1 MNSAPAKAPF
11 VQSFWAREHG
21 RVSGP
26 FSREH
31 VYNAVKDGQFT
42 TSVEV
47 SADARNWVPL
57 GEWMAGQPAAPT
69 LAIKIL
75 RHSAL
80 PAVESGLMGSTK
92 DCRGAKQRDSVQH
105 VRAMGVLLTVMLFPL
120 LLIVAV
126 HRFGLTMGQSAWL
139 VSAYYCLI
147 WAFVLRS
154 FTPTDVSEAK
164 GRLFLY
170 AIMTAFVG
178 IPMLLTWSSLPLV
191 SSLAAA
197 ATREN
202 APWMVK
208 APAFTLGIGLPE
220 EMCKLIPM
228 VFLGMRTKGGVRSIA
243 DGMRLGIASG
253 LGFAWAEGIQYS
265 VQYWNENAW
274 NSGMVAEML
283 ARSAS
288 GIDSAAIAVLAEK
301 AWQTFLSQQVRF
313 LTLPAMHAVWA
324 GLASAFAAAAYL
336 TRRWGWLLAGVG
348 LASLFHGLYNTFCD
362 STIGVIAAGAAGIV
376 FVHANEWVTRYAMQ
390 PQTMGSANR

>member
-1 MNSAPAKAPF
+1 MNSAPTEASFAR
-11 VQSFWAREHG
+11 SFWTREHG

-31 VYNAVKDGQFT
+31 VYDAAREGRFI
-42 TSVEV
+42 TSVEI
-47 SADARNWVPL
+47 SADARIWMPL
-57 GEWMAGQPAAPT
+57 GEWMAAQPAAPT
-69 LAIKIL
+69 VAIKIL

-80 PAVESGLMGSTK
+80 PAVESGLMGSAT
-92 DCRGAKQRDSVQH
+92 DCMALTQMESVRH
-105 VRAMGVLLTVMLFPL
+105 VHATGVLLTVMLFPL
-120 LLIVAV
+120 LLVVAV
-126 HRFGLTMGQSAWL
+126 HQFGLTMGQTAWL

-154 FTPTDVSEAK
+154 FTPADESGAN

-197 ATREN
+197 ATGVN
-202 APWMVK
+202 ATWMVQ

-220 EMCKLIPM
+220 EMCKLVPM

-243 DGMRLGIASG
+243 DGMRLGVASG

-265 VQYWNENAW
+265 VQYWNESAW
-274 NSGMVAEML
+274 NSGMVADTL
-283 ARSAS
+283 AHSAS
-288 GIDSAAIAVLAEK
+288 GIDAAAIAVLAEK

-324 GLASAFAAAAYL
+324 GLASGFAAAAYL
-336 TRRWGWLLAGVG
+336 SRRWGWLLAGVG
-348 LASLFHGLYNTFCD
+348 LASLLHGLYNTFCD
-362 STIGVIAAGAAGIV
+362 SIIGVVAAGAAAIV
-376 FVHANEWVTRYAMQ
+376 FVHANEWLTRHVMH
-390 PQTMGSANR
+390 PQTMGSAN